1 MCIVQACPYYKI
13 KNAWT
18 AFFFLF
24 ISVASVMSEIFMYSY
39 FYVNHKIIFEYC
51 AAYSALNK
59 ARPFCVSE
67 QGKGTTKCAYRKKN
81 VTMVYFALISFWF

>member
-1 MCIVQACPYYKI
+1 M
-13 KNAWT
+13 
-18 AFFFLF
+18 
-24 ISVASVMSEIFMYSY
+24 FMHSY

-67 QGKGTTKCAYRKKN
+67 QGKGTTKCAYKEKKSKHGIFRADLLLVLTPKTLEFRLRYCSSSN
-81 VTMVYFALISFWF
+81 LETRCVAD